1 MRGLEHG
8 ADAQNKCQINTL
20 PCGLRHFPP
29 AHISAGRSRAHA
41 HAYKDTDTRHTL
53 ACRLYILWQPQHDE
67 SPPFLLSPLRLL
79 LLFEKLF
86 SLLRLPLPSLLLL

>member
-1 MRGLEHG
+1 
-8 ADAQNKCQINTL
+8 
-20 PCGLRHFPP
+20 
-29 AHISAGRSRAHA
+29 
-41 HAYKDTDTRHTL
+41 
-53 ACRLYILWQPQHDE
+53 LWQPQHDE